1 MITSHD
7 NINDKTK
14 GKYNIKIIAFAD
26 CEKW

>member
-26 CEKW
+26 CEK